1 MQNHQHLVL
10 MWGSST
16 KIESFAFKLKDS
28 VGIGSKILGV
38 IDKVLVEKSA
48 AIVIL
53 LLIIVK
59 YDLKIR
65 MGLLSCKWNILK
77 FLGTSLW
84 ILEFNELSFN
94 GTDVLIWARLY
105 DSFFCKI
112 KLFYFM
118 WLTLLLSARCLRLF
132 VGPVSLCHV
141 LGLGRRRKAI
151 RFFRV

>member
-10 MWGSST
+10 MWRSSA

-28 VGIGSKILGV
+28 VGIGSKILSV
-38 IDKVLVEKSA
+38 VDKTLVEKSP

-53 LLIIVK
+53 LLIIV
-59 YDLKIR
+59 YYNLKIR
-65 MGLLSCKWNILK
+65 MRLLGCRWHTLK
-77 FLGTSLW
+77 FLGTRFR

-94 GTDVLIWARLY
+94 RTDVLIQARLD
-105 DSFFCKI
+105 DSFFCTI
-112 KLFYFM
+112 KLIYFE
-118 WLTLLLSARCLRLF
+118 WLTLVLYARHLQLF

-141 LGLGRRRKAI
+141 LGLGRRKRAF

>member
-1 MQNHQHLVL
+1 

-28 VGIGSKILGV
+28 IGIGSKILSV
-38 IDKVLVEKSA
+38 VDKVLVEKSA

-53 LLIIVK
+53 LLIIVN

-65 MGLLSCKWNILK
+65 MGLLSRKWNILK

-94 GTDVLIWARLY
+94 GTDVLI
-105 DSFFCKI
+105 
-112 KLFYFM
+112 
-118 WLTLLLSARCLRLF
+118 
-132 VGPVSLCHV
+132 
-141 LGLGRRRKAI
+141 
-151 RFFRV
+151 

>member
-1 MQNHQHLVL
+1 MR
-10 MWGSST
+10 GSST

-28 VGIGSKILGV
+28 IGIGSKILSV
-38 IDKVLVEKSA
+38 VDKVLVEKSA

-53 LLIIVK
+53 LLIIVN

-94 GTDVLIWARLY
+94 RTDVLI
-105 DSFFCKI
+105 
-112 KLFYFM
+112 
-118 WLTLLLSARCLRLF
+118 
-132 VGPVSLCHV
+132 
-141 LGLGRRRKAI
+141 
-151 RFFRV
+151 